1 MRNAPPRII
10 EYTVLDKKTTFNFSS
25 AMLFHNVLST
35 TKDNITEPTV
45 TNWRR
50 QLGCKE
56 VLE

>member
-1 MRNAPPRII
+1 
-10 EYTVLDKKTTFNFSS
+10 
-25 AMLFHNVLST
+25 MLFHNVLST

-45 TNWRR
+45 TNSRR

>member
-45 TNWRR
+45 TN
-50 QLGCKE
+50 
-56 VLE
+56 

>member
-10 EYTVLDKKTTFNFSS
+10 EYTRWKKATFNFSS

-35 TKDNITEPTV
+35 AKDNITEPTV
-45 TNWRR
+45 TNWRW

>member
-1 MRNAPPRII
+1 
-10 EYTVLDKKTTFNFSS
+10 
-25 AMLFHNVLST
+25 MLFHNVLST

-50 QLGCKE
+50 QLECKE